1 MTTIDVVRLIVALI
15 TVAALLALAVRRL
28 PVPYSVALVIFGL
41 AASLVVHDPEL
52 RVNPEIVLFVLLPG
66 LIFEAAYRLDLHDL
80 RRTFGGVALLAVPG
94 VVISAA
100 AVAVVL
106 HLATG
111 LSIELGLVVG
121 AMVSATDPVAV
132 IAVFRRMRSPT
143 RLATLVEAES
153 LFNDGTGLV
162 LFAITVRSVGVG
174 IDPIGAA
181 GSFVVTV
188 VGSTIVGLMVGYVG
202 ARVIASVNDHLIELT
217 VSLATAYG
225 TYLIADWLHESGIIA
240 TVIAGVMLGNLGR
253 DMAMTQRTREA
264 IDTVWEFVAFLF
276 TALVFILI
284 GLAASASD
292 LVNSVPWI
300 AWAVVAVIAGRIVVI
315 YGLLGPA
322 SLIRARLSRGRPIP
336 AAWLHVMMLA
346 GLRGAVASAMALSLP
361 ADFPQR
367 SLLVAVTFGVVLFT
381 LVIQGGTAEWVVKRL
396 GVGAARP
403 AAR

>member
-1 MTTIDVVRLIVALI
+1 VTTIDVLRLIVALI

>member
-1 MTTIDVVRLIVALI
+1 VTTIDVLRLIVALI

-381 LVIQGGTAEWVVKRL
+381 LVIQGGTAEWVVQRL

>member
-1 MTTIDVVRLIVALI
+1 VTTIDVVRLIVALI

-396 GVGAARP
+396 GVGAARQP
-403 AAR
+403 AR

>member
-1 MTTIDVVRLIVALI
+1 VTTIDVVRLIVALI

-381 LVIQGGTAEWVVKRL
+381 LVIQGGTAEWVVQRL